1 VKEFCH
7 KTKYISRN
15 GRAEGDT
22 WSIRQTGI
30 YEKRNMNTGQSVWIL
45 LQPSERVH
53 RRLREGFVA
62 RSRSGTSNQMVTTL
76 HAALLIAA
84 HREWAEYLVDINGE
98 VQHLVNLIGKKLLV
112 VLIIGFPGER
122 SHVLEC

>member
-1 VKEFCH
+1 
-7 KTKYISRN
+7 
-15 GRAEGDT
+15 
-22 WSIRQTGI
+22 
-30 YEKRNMNTGQSVWIL
+30 M
-45 LQPSERVH
+45 
-53 RRLREGFVA
+53 A